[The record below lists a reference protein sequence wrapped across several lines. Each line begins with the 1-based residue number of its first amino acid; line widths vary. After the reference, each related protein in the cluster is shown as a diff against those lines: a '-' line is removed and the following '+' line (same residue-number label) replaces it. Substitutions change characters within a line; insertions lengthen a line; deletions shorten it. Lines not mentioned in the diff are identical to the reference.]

1 MLKEACG
8 VAGVWNIERA
18 YNILHD
24 ILLGLQHRGQESV
37 GVVVG
42 NFEVVKGMGLVEEII
57 KPERFLPG
65 DRGIGHVRY
74 STVGS
79 SAHRNIQPIIA
90 QTRKGLMGV
99 AHNGTLPDADYW
111 KNWLMEMGHIFLT
124 ETDSELFLHLISSS
138 PFERAQDAI
147 VWTLQQIKCAYS
159 LILYH
164 KDFIAIA
171 RDGFGIRPLFWGRF
185 ENGFVMASEDAALRV
200 IGAED
205 INEVAPGTV
214 VFFEKDREPYAIK
227 FSSFP
232 KRVCSFEYI
241 YFARP
246 DSTFDG
252 LNIHKARFNMGKIL
266 YEESK
271 LEGDIVVPV
280 LDSGISGALGFS
292 YASGIP
298 IDLGLM
304 RNRYLGRSFIM
315 PSKRSETVR
324 RKLLPIPEVVSGKR
338 VIVIDDSIV
347 RGTTMNVIVKMLRES
362 GAKEVYVAIHSP
374 PVRFSCFYGIDTAR
388 RGELV
393 ASSHSVEELKETVG
407 ADNLIYLSID
417 GLKRALEGRN
427 ACFACFEGRYPHEEN
442 SCIGVGERNE
452 L

>member
-1 MLKEACG
+1 MLREACG
-8 VAGVWNIERA
+8 VAGVWNVNDA

-24 ILLGLQHRGQESV
+24 ILLGLQHRGQESA

-42 NFEVVKGMGLVEEII
+42 NFETVKGMGLVEEVI
-57 KPERFLPG
+57 KSERYLPG
-65 DRGIGHVRY
+65 DKGIGHVRY
-74 STVGS
+74 STTGS
-79 SAHRNIQPIIA
+79 SAPRNIQPIIA
-90 QTRKGLMGV
+90 QTRKGMMGV
-99 AHNGTLPDADYW
+99 AHNGTIPEADYW

-138 PFERAQDAI
+138 PFERPQDAVI
-147 VWTLQQIKCAYS
+147 WTLKQIRCAYS
-159 LILYH
+159 LVLYH
-164 KDFIAIA
+164 KEFIAIA

-185 ENGFVMASEDAALRV
+185 ENGFVIASEDAALRV

-205 INEVAPGTV
+205 ITEVPPGTV
-214 VFFEKDREPYAIK
+214 IFFERDKEPYSIC
-227 FSSFP
+227 FSNFP
-232 KRVCSFEYI
+232 KRLCSFEYI

-252 LNIHKARFNMGKIL
+252 LNIHKARFNMGAKL
-266 YEESK
+266 FEETR
-271 LEGDIVVPV
+271 LDGDIVIPV

-388 RGELV
+388 RGELA
-393 ASSHSVEELKETVG
+393 ASSQSIEEIKSTVG
-407 ADNLIYLSID
+407 ADKLIYLSIE
-417 GLKRALEGRN
+417 GLKEALEGRN
-427 ACFACFEGRYPHEEN
+427 ACFACFEGRYPHEED
-442 SCIGVGERNE
+442 SGSGLR
-452 L
+452 

>member
-1 MLKEACG
+1 LLREACG
-8 VAGVWNIERA
+8 IAGVWNVERA

-24 ILLGLQHRGQESV
+24 ILLGLQHRGQESA

-42 NFEVVKGMGLVEEII
+42 NFETVKGMGLVEEVI
-57 KPERFLPG
+57 KSERYIPG

-79 SAHRNIQPIIA
+79 SAQRNIQPIIA
-90 QTRKGLMGV
+90 QTRKGMMGV

-138 PFERAQDAI
+138 PFDKAQDAV
-147 VWTLQQIKCAYS
+147 VWTLQQIRCAYS

-171 RDGFGIRPLFWGRF
+171 RDGFGIRPLFWGKF
-185 ENGFVMASEDAALRV
+185 ESGFVIASEDAALRV
-200 IGAED
+200 IGAEE
-205 INEVAPGTV
+205 IREVPPGTV
-214 VFFEKDREPYAIK
+214 VFFEKDREPYPVT
-227 FSSFP
+227 FSNLS

-252 LNIHKARFNMGKIL
+252 LSIHKARFNMGVKLFEETKI
-266 YEESK
+266 
-271 LEGDIVVPV
+271 EGDIVIPV

-347 RGTTMNVIVKMLRES
+347 RGTTMNVIVRMLRES

-388 RGELV
+388 RSELA
-393 ASSHSVEELKETVG
+393 ASSQSVEDLRKAVG
-407 ADNLIYLSID
+407 ADRLVYLSID
-417 GLKRALEGRN
+417 GLREALEGRN
-427 ACFACFEGRYPHEEN
+427 ACFACFEGRYPHEEG
-442 SCIGVGERNE
+442 SRISLR
-452 L
+452 